1 MQAFE
6 SELTPSCCRESPL
19 RELPK
24 PTPIGS
30 RESNVSPDHEVARAL
45 DEELALGWYAQALR
59 HHWKA
64 ILLVALLGAAGG
76 LAFASLST
84 VRFEAVATL
93 VVLPPPRTPTAPV
106 NPATFRPILES
117 GSLATKVV
125 ADTGLTQTPQE
136 FLETALEIEHPA
148 GTNILK
154 VKVRLADPKA
164 AADASRRI
172 ANGAIELTRRLNQ
185 EEGSSLQGRLK
196 SHLEEAAQ
204 RRATAEKELLSYQ
217 QSAQLELLKVDSDA
231 QIEERRDLLRLT
243 IAIETEKARLAAAE
257 KEIAR
262 QTPLLSAPRSVGA
275 EEALR
280 RAGAK
285 SNVAPAG
292 AKPEVPATGAKPDV
306 PPKGAKPDILS
317 TGTKSGVPP
326 MAAADYQTL
335 DLTNPYI
342 NPVYQTLD
350 FQIATSRTGL
360 AALEQQRRQLVDVRK
375 IGGQEL
381 SRLSELYR
389 GRIELARRETN
400 LELANKVYSD
410 LLVRYEES
418 RTEALGFSPQ
428 LQLVDDAIV
437 PDRPMPRKRLQS
449 AALGFLTGLLGG
461 GLIALMLEGRKR
473 LVG

>member
-1 MQAFE
+1 M
-6 SELTPSCCRESPL
+6 

-30 RESNVSPDHEVARAL
+30 RESNVSPDHEVASAL
-45 DEELALGWYAQALR
+45 DEELALGWYVQAWR
-59 HHWKA
+59 RHWKA
-64 ILLVALLGAAGG
+64 ILLVALLGAAAGA
-76 LAFASLST
+76 AFASLSP

-117 GSLATKVV
+117 GSLATKVLT
-125 ADTGLTQTPQE
+125 DTGLTQTPQE
-136 FLETALEIEHPA
+136 FLETALEIEHLA

-185 EEGSSLQGRLK
+185 DEGSSLQDRLK
-196 SHLEEAAQ
+196 SHLQDAAQ

-231 QIEERRDLLRLT
+231 MLKERGDLLKLT
-243 IAIETEKARLAAAE
+243 IAIESEKARLAAAE

-262 QTPLLSAPRSVGA
+262 QKPMLSAPRSVGA

-280 RAGAK
+280 R
-285 SNVAPAG
+285 SS
-292 AKPEVPATGAKPDV
+292 AKPEAPPA
-306 PPKGAKPDILS
+306 
-317 TGTKSGVPP
+317 GT
-326 MAAADYQTL
+326 ADSQSL

-360 AALEQQRRQLVDVRK
+360 AALEQQRRQLVDVNK
-375 IGGQEL
+375 IGGHEL

-389 GRIELARRETN
+389 GRIELARLEAN
-400 LELANKVYSD
+400 LELARKVYGD

-437 PDRPMPRKRLQS
+437 PDRPMPRKRVQS
-449 AALGFLTGLLGG
+449 SALGFLTGLLGA
-461 GLIALMLEGRKR
+461 GLIVLMLEGRKR